1 MAPKPD
7 LKTEGKVLG
16 GYLAEARKSPVA
28 FAILEGAA
36 GLVIVADRQKSP
48 GAMRTLAKGLGG
60 GRGAT
65 GRMTYDGR
73 ILTLDCEAE
82 APSWLAKQ
90 TQRHFGERGYVLRVA
105 VSIDGEGERD
115 AEQPPPKPDGQR
127 ATGEGVKSDKKA
139 GSAAAE
145 GSDIAED
152 DDETDL
158 AAQAGDLKALIL
170 ATRKKPYNFAC
181 QLSDGGVVLQ
191 AHRRRKPEILV
202 KAARAA
208 GGGPRGGF
216 GMMRTEGKVV
226 VLSCLEDPPRPLA
239 RLLKRHLKERGF
251 FLGVRL
257 LGPAGDLLI
266 EEAAEDDAAAAD
278 TTATADGGAAALE
291 AEFAALRAMPG
302 IAGSPVGRKI
312 EGMAGLFSAA
322 LDAGDLGKALK
333 LLGFARAQ
341 IGNAMPAGQLGPGAQ
356 TAGAAPGAPLPPQ
369 PQPGQALVWVNGPVT
384 GKQVARIF
392 DEPVTAGQRAQLG
405 YGSGDEAIAVARS
418 LSGTAAVLIEEG
430 EFVVYRTTSP
440 TVPIIGTEMTT
451 VETVTGG
458 KPNNETDYKPQVN
471 NLHALIT
478 GDDYVVRVEGGK
490 ARMDRDGA
498 LGNPLEGHLAA
509 FGPGLSGI
517 GDEDKFLAQMELAMR
532 DVAQKFVDDAEV
544 AAREAQAKYSK
555 PLTPEDRAKLTA
567 ALDRMAPFDKQIAD
581 KSREAKFAMAAL
593 AAKVATLANPMA
605 LPFELGMSLGTG
617 RFEPPWAKEK
627 AALDKINAEIA
638 ALQQQRAEAAG
649 DMPIALR
656 IEDPE
661 EFRKK
666 SPADQSA
673 DLKSAADDV
682 VKDVLKTRENIDDG
696 DFDFW
701 TMPGVMNA
709 TAAGLGLQGRELEWA
724 QKKSGWE
731 GKKDAIA
738 GGAEAV
744 LGLGLAIGAIYASGG
759 LALFLGG
766 AALGV
771 GAVGAV
777 KTTEDYLRKDA
788 AANMS
793 LDPSG
798 GLLSPEEVPHVGW
811 VVAAWVGV
819 ALDAASAVKA
829 ARVFAKTRDIA
840 KAAEILEIPVEKA
853 QALLEAASKG
863 KGIAG
868 FKTAMVA
875 DTAFEARFGNQMA
888 EAATVITR
896 NPKGGFNVEIVVRAG
911 ADPATRATAV
921 AEEMRHMAQLSD
933 PKFAD
938 DLARLTEDALAEWP
952 KLAEADKL
960 KALRSQLR
968 LETDSRQTLIATLKD
983 HVARAEG
990 AEKAVL
996 QAQLDEAV
1004 AGADDFARK
1013 LAELEEGMPTGK
1025 VPGWA
1030 DLNQPPRLFNTPKLH
1045 EVTEAARKKLP
1056 GLADALDE
1064 VDPDGDLYYLV
1075 KEGKGYVVKQY
1086 PGAGVTAMRLVESG
1100 GVWKLEE
1107 AGRKSVAELR
1117 EEVMKQFRKTR
1128 GSAAMEAGIK
1138 GYTSPYQKAYARKF
1152 DKAFRQLEQ
1161 DGVKTGD
1168 ILKSLGGL
1176 SDDAFEH
1183 AMRGKLREA
1192 MVKRLRELP
1201 PQQQADRLTEMM
1213 KSMPDN
1219 GSRGALFSDY
1229 RKSGMGPGL
1238 KNVEAGT
1245 NATRLKGMQRSGD
1258 GLVEVTARPGRA
1270 AKGPGPGKFLAEDKN
1285 GAAAFKRSQLETY
1298 NKALKGGTLT
1308 MEDGVTKCDGITY
1321 FFPDKAAAEG
1331 ALEVMRE
1338 IGASPK
1344 IHLGF
1349 YENGRIVWAR

>member
-7 LKTEGKVLG
+7 LKSEGRILG
-16 GYLAEARKSPVA
+16 GYLAEARKGPVA

-36 GLVIVADRQKSP
+36 GLVVVADRLKSP
-48 GAMRTLAKGLGG
+48 GAMRTLAKGMGG

-65 GRMTYDGR
+65 GHMTYDGR
-73 ILTLDCEAE
+73 TLTLACEGDV
-82 APSWLAKQ
+82 PGWLSKQ
-90 TQRHFGERGYVLRVA
+90 TQRHFSERGYVLRVEMA
-105 VSIDGEGERD
+105 LDGDGSGTANAPRPD
-115 AEQPPPKPDGQR
+115 AQR
-127 ATGEGVKSDKKA
+127 ATGGDVKDEKA
-139 GSAAAE
+139 KPAPEDAAE
-145 GSDIAED
+145 AGED
-152 DDETDL
+152 DDADDI

-181 QLSDGGVVLQ
+181 QMAEYGVVLQ
-191 AHRRRKPEILV
+191 AHRRRKPEVLI

-208 GGGPRGGF
+208 GGGPRGGY
-216 GMMRTEGKVV
+216 GTMTTEGKIV

-239 RLLKRHLKERGF
+239 RLLKRHLKDRGF

-257 LGPAGDLLI
+257 VGPGGEVLL
-266 EEAAEDDAAAAD
+266 EEAAEDETAAASGASGAAAD
-278 TTATADGGAAALE
+278 DEAAGVA
-291 AEFAALRAMPG
+291 AEFAALRATPG
-302 IAGSPVGRKI
+302 LAGSPGGRKI
-312 EGMAGLFSAA
+312 EGMAALFSAA
-322 LDAGDLGKALK
+322 IEAGDLAKARK
-333 LLGFARAQ
+333 LVGFARAQ
-341 IGNAMPAGQLGPGAQ
+341 IGAAPPGVQPAPAAGAQ
-356 TAGAAPGAPLPPQ
+356 PAAPNPPQ
-369 PQPGQALVWVNGPVT
+369 AQPSAALVWINGPVT

-392 DEPVTAGQRAQLG
+392 DEPVTAGQRAELG
-405 YGSGDEAIAVARS
+405 YTSGDEAIAVARS
-418 LSGTAAVLIEEG
+418 LTGTAAVLIEDG
-430 EFVVYRTTSP
+430 EFAVYRTTSP
-440 TVPIIGTEMTT
+440 TVPILGSEMTT
-451 VETVTGG
+451 VGAVTGG

-478 GDDYVVRVEGGK
+478 GDDYVVRIEGGM

-509 FGPGLSGI
+509 FGPGLGGI

-532 DVAQKFVDDAEV
+532 DVAQKAVDDAEV
-544 AAREAQAKYSK
+544 VAREAQAKYSE
-555 PLTPEDRAKLTA
+555 PLTPEDQARLTA
-567 ALDRMAPFDKQIAD
+567 ALDRMAPIDKQLSD
-581 KSREAKFAMAAL
+581 KSLEAKLAMAAL
-593 AAKVATLANPMA
+593 AAKVASLANPLA
-605 LPFELGMSLGTG
+605 LPFNLGMSLGTG
-617 RFEPPWAKEK
+617 RFEPPWKKERE
-627 AALDKINAEIA
+627 ALDKINAEIA

-649 DMPIALR
+649 DTPIALR
-656 IEDPE
+656 ISDPE

-666 SPADQSA
+666 SPADQSG
-673 DLKSAADDV
+673 DLKSIADDV
-682 VKDVLKTRENIDDG
+682 LKDIQKTRKNIDDG

-738 GGAEAV
+738 SGAGAV
-744 LGLGLAIGAIYASGG
+744 LGIGLAVGAIFASGG
-759 LALFLGG
+759 LALLLGG
-766 AALGV
+766 AAVGV
-771 GAVGAV
+771 GAIDAAM
-777 KTTEDYLRKDA
+777 TTEDYLRKDA

-798 GLLSPEEVPHVGW
+798 GLLSPDEVPSIGW

-829 ARVFAKTRDIA
+829 ARAFAKTRDIA

-853 QALLEAASKG
+853 QALLEAASRG
-863 KGIAG
+863 KNIGAL
-868 FKTAMVA
+868 KTAMLA

-888 EAATVITR
+888 EAATVLKR
-896 NPKGGFNVEIVVRAG
+896 NPKGGFDIEIVVRAG

-933 PKFAD
+933 PRFAD
-938 DLARLTEDALAEWP
+938 DLARLTEEALADWP
-952 KLAEADKL
+952 KLSEADKL

-1013 LAELEEGMPTGK
+1013 LADLEEGMPKGK
-1025 VPGWA
+1025 TPPWA
-1030 DLNQPPRLFNTPKLH
+1030 DLSQPPRLFNTPRLH

-1075 KEGKGYVVKQY
+1075 KDGKGYTVKQY
-1086 PGAGVTAMRLVESG
+1086 PTRGVQALRLVESG

-1117 EEVMKQFRKTR
+1117 EEVMKKFGRTR
-1128 GSAAMEAGIK
+1128 GSAGMEAGIK
-1138 GYTSPYQKAYARKF
+1138 GYASPYQKAYARKF
-1152 DKAFRQLEQ
+1152 ASAFKELEE

-1168 ILKSLGGL
+1168 ILKDLGGL

-1183 AMRGKLREA
+1183 AMRDRLRDE
-1192 MVKRLRELP
+1192 MVKRLRKLP
-1201 PQQQADRLTEMM
+1201 PEEQADRLTRMM
-1213 KSMPDN
+1213 DAMPDN
-1219 GSRGALFSDY
+1219 GSRGALFSEY
-1229 RKSGMGPGL
+1229 RKSGMGAGL
-1238 KNVEAGT
+1238 KDVKPGT
-1245 NATRLKGMQRSGD
+1245 NATRLEGAKRTGD
-1258 GLVEVTARPGRA
+1258 GLVEVGAKRGT
-1270 AKGPGPGKFLAEDKN
+1270 KGPGPGKFLAEDKN
-1285 GAAAFKRSQLETY
+1285 GAAAFKRSQLEAY
-1298 NKALKGGTLT
+1298 NKALKGGKLK
-1308 MEDGVTKCDGITY
+1308 MADGVTELDGVTY
-1321 FFPDKAAAEG
+1321 FFPDRAAAQG
-1331 ALEVMRE
+1331 ALAAMDE
-1338 IGASPK
+1338 IGASAK

-1349 YENGRIVWAR
+1349 YEKGRIVWAR